1 MSHLPLFGLRVLDL
15 TRVLA
20 GPLATMQ
27 LGDMGANVLKVE
39 RPGAGD
45 ESRGWGPPFDERGES
60 AYYLCCNRNKLGML
74 ADLASETDVALVRRL
89 AGSADVV
96 VENFLPG
103 ALIRRGLDPATLL
116 AENPRLVW
124 CTIRGF
130 ASEPERPGYDYVVQ
144 AEAGWMSITGEPS
157 GDPMKAGVA
166 LADILTGKETVGAVL
181 ATVAAVRG
189 GVPVERHV
197 SVSLYETAVSAL
209 MNVGQNVIATGA
221 PARRWGN
228 AHPNLVPYELS
239 HTRTDPVVIAVGNDA
254 QYAGLTAVLGVA
266 ALADARFA
274 NNAGRQAHRA
284 EVVSLIADAMR
295 GRECDEVLAAFRDA
309 GVPAGRVRSVQQA
322 LATVET
328 SPLTGIAPQRPGQV
342 RRPPPRLGE
351 HDALVREYGWEAF
364 TRA

>member
-1 MSHLPLFGLRVLDL
+1 MSHLPLLGLRVLDL

-27 LGDMGANVLKVE
+27 LGDLGAHVLKVE

-74 ADLASETDVALVRRL
+74 ADFANADDVALIRRL
-89 AGSADVV
+89 AASADVV
-96 VENFLPG
+96 IENFLPG
-103 ALIRRGLDPATLL
+103 ALARRGLDAATLL
-116 AENPRLVW
+116 AAHPRLVW
-124 CTIRGF
+124 CTIAGF
-130 ASEPERPGYDYVVQ
+130 ASEPSRPGYDYVVQ

-181 ATVAAVRG
+181 AAVTGVRG
-189 GVPVERHV
+189 GLTVDRHV
-197 SVSLYETAVSAL
+197 TVSLYETAVGAL

-221 PARRWGN
+221 PASRFGN
-228 AHPNLVPYELS
+228 AHPNLVPYELF
-239 HTRTDPVVIAVGNDA
+239 HTRTDPVVIAVGNDS
-254 QYAGLTAVLGVA
+254 QYSALTAVLAVS

-284 EVVSLIADAMR
+284 DVVALIADAMR

-322 LATVET
+322 LATVGT
-328 SPLTGIAPQRPGQV
+328 SPLTGIAPQLPAQI

-351 HDALVREYGWEAF
+351 HNALVREHGWEAF
-364 TRA
+364 SRA